1 MEKAVN
7 NSFFI
12 VFILIFF
19 TSSCNEN
26 QKKEIIEFES
36 IQPKSSSKEK
46 NINKPSSTY
55 SWDTSLMTYFTNYSK
70 NSLIDSIKRISII
83 QIPDRISLES
93 TDKFSLYF
101 NNDSTAYYH
110 WNYSD
115 SLSTKNA
122 FYNWLDCFGENCNSI
137 KLNEKKQF
145 QKSPFLLFIGE
156 KNMIFI
162 SSSKKAISRIWFDF
176 IKLKYV
182 KETWHTLIEQ
192 KQNNIANWY
201 SIVDDEFI
209 MLKNQ

>member
-19 TSSCNEN
+19 ISSCNEN
-26 QKKEIIEFES
+26 KKEVIEFES
-36 IQPKSSSKEK
+36 IQPKSSPKENK
-46 NINKPSSTY
+46 SNKPSSTY
-55 SWDTSLMTYFTNYSK
+55 SWDTSLLTYFTNYSN
-70 NSLIDSIKRISII
+70 NSLIDSIKRISLI
-83 QIPDRISLES
+83 QIPDRISLKS

-110 WNYSD
+110 WKYSD

-122 FYNWLDCFGENCNSI
+122 LYNWLDCFGESCNSI

-145 QKSPFLLFIGE
+145 QKAPFLLFIGE

-162 SSSKKAISRIWFDF
+162 SSSKKAILRIWFDF
-176 IKLKYV
+176 IKLKYA
-182 KETWHTLIEQ
+182 KETWRTVIEQ
-192 KQNNIANWY
+192 KQNNTANWY

-209 MLKNQ
+209 MINNQ